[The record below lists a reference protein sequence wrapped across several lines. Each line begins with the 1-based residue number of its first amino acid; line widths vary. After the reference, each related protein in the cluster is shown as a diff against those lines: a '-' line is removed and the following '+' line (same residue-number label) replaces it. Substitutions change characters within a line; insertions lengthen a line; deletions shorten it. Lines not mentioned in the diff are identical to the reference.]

1 MSGNLRWVTIER
13 EWIFDSVV
21 KLDLNY
27 GKIFKSVP
35 STKLVYLDCV
45 RGRKGDVK
53 DRESLKEDKYVRKEN
68 EEKEAEPSN

>member
-1 MSGNLRWVTIER
+1 MGNNWKGVDFWLSCKTWPQLWE
-13 EWIFDSVV
+13 
-21 KLDLNY
+21 N
-27 GKIFKSVP
+27 FKSVP

-53 DRESLKEDKYVRKEN
+53 VRESLKEDKYVRKEN